1 MIVAFIFVNT
11 EIGSEIE
18 VLKSIKKISGT
29 EEAYMLYG
37 VYDIVAKIKAET
49 MDKLKEIVSRHIRRI
64 DKVRTTLTMMVVE

>member
-1 MIVAFIFVNT
+1 MIVAFVFVNT

-18 VLKSIKKISGT
+18 VLKSIKKIGGI
-29 EEAYMLYG
+29 EEAYVLYG
-37 VYDIVAKIKAET
+37 VYDIVAKIKADT